1 MSMRNRVRGVTTVEF
16 AIVGTIFFMAL
27 FGVIEF
33 GRALYT
39 LNTLSEVARRGAR
52 VAAVCPVNH
61 GAIAR
66 VALFNA
72 PGETGPSRFVY
83 GLEEENIEIRY
94 LSDRGEVIAD
104 PTANYSDIRFVRV
117 AITGYQFTSLIPF
130 IGLGNVFQTPGFAA
144 TLPRE
149 SLGVPREG
157 ENAVCFGTQT

>member
-1 MSMRNRVRGVTTVEF
+1 MSMRLKVRGVTTVEF
-16 AIVGTIFFMAL
+16 AIVGAVFFMAL

-52 VAAVCPVNH
+52 VAAVCPLNH
-61 GAIAR
+61 SAIAR

-83 GLEEENIEIRY
+83 GLQAENIEVSY
-94 LSDRGEVIAD
+94 LREDGQAIAD
-104 PTANYSDIRFVRV
+104 PAANYSDIRFVRV
-117 AITGYQFTSLIPF
+117 AISGYRFTSLIPF
-130 IGLGNVFQTPGFAA
+130 IGFDNVFETPGFAA

>member
-1 MSMRNRVRGVTTVEF
+1 MTARSRIRGITTVEF
-16 AIVGTIFFMAL
+16 AIVGAVFFMAL

-52 VAAVCPVNH
+52 VAAVCPLNH
-61 GAIAR
+61 SAIAR

-72 PGETGPSRFVY
+72 PGESGASRLVH
-83 GLEEENIEIRY
+83 GLKPENIEISY
-94 LSDRGEVIAD
+94 LRANGQAIAN
-104 PTANYSDIRFVRV
+104 PAANYSDIRFVRV
-117 AITGYQFTSLIPF
+117 AISGYQFTSLIPF
-130 IGLGNVFQTPGFAA
+130 IGFDNVFQTPGFAA